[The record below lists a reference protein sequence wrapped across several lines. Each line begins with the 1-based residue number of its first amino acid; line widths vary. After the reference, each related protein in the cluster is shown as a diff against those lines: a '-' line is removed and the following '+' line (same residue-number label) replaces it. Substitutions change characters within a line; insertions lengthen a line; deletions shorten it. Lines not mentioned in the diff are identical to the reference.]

1 MKTNTAEYKAIGIH
15 EIFSNGW
22 KQVDVFGKKAEAMI
36 SDMKVGTKCGLWC
49 ETPDGRRVVAD
60 FTLIGVEYWTGE
72 GCFA

>member
-1 MKTNTAEYKAIGIH
+1 MKTNSAEYKAIGIH

-22 KQVDVFGKKAEAMI
+22 KTVDAFGEKAKAI
-36 SDMKVGTKCGLWC
+36 VYDMQTGTKCGLWC

-60 FTLIGVEYWTGE
+60 FTFVGG